1 MTKRNVFIIGTLLLM
16 AFGIIMTAFKP
27 MLPKAKGLKDYY
39 RNYFPIGVAITPRD
53 LDGTN
58 KALILDQFNSV
69 TAENAMKMAP
79 IHPVENEY
87 NWRNGDAIAGFA
99 RKNNLKMRG
108 HCLVWYNQAPRWFFK
123 DEQGNT
129 VSKDLLLKRLKEHIH
144 TVVNHYKK
152 DIYAWDVVNEVIA
165 DDSTYFRNSQFY
177 KIAGEDFVEMAFRY
191 AHEADPKA
199 RLFYNDYNTEQP
211 KKRDKIYK
219 MLKTLLARGVPIHGI
234 GLQGHWSVSNPS
246 RSELEKSI
254 ALFAGLGLDV
264 QITEL
269 DVSVYDGNQGGQ
281 LIQNAEQKAK
291 AEFTPEME
299 SRQVEQYKMIFEVL
313 RKYRKNITGVTFWN
327 LSDRYTWLDARG
339 RKNYPL
345 LFDTELKP
353 KKAFYEVTKF

>member
-1 MTKRNVFIIGTLLLM
+1 MIKRNVILIGVTLLLT
-16 AFGIIMTAFKP
+16 ICITITAFKP
-27 MLPKAKGLKDYY
+27 LAKKSKGLKDYY
-39 RNYFPIGVAITPRD
+39 QKYFPIGVAVAPYD
-53 LDGTN
+53 LTGAN
-58 KALILDQFNSV
+58 KELIIQQFNSV
-69 TAENAMKMAP
+69 TAENAMKMGP
-79 IHPVENEY
+79 IHPAENEY
-87 NWRNGDAIAGFA
+87 NWKIGDSIAAFA

-123 DEQGNT
+123 NDQGNT
-129 VSKDLLLKRLKEHIH
+129 VTKEELLGRLKEHIH

-219 MLKTLLARGVPIHGI
+219 MIKALLAKGVPIHGI

-254 ALFAGLGLDV
+254 SLFASLGLDV

-269 DVSVYDGNQGGQ
+269 DVSVYEGNQGGQ
-281 LIQNAEQKAK
+281 LIQNAAQKAK

-299 SRQVEQYKMIFEVL
+299 SRQLEQYKMIFEVL
-313 RKYRKNITGVTFWN
+313 RKYKKNITGVTFWN
-327 LSDRYTWLDARG
+327 LSDRYTWLDRRG
-339 RKNYPL
+339 KKNYPL

>member
-1 MTKRNVFIIGTLLLM
+1 MTKRNVIMIGITLLLT
-16 AFGIIMTAFKP
+16 ICITITAFKP
-27 MLPKAKGLKDYY
+27 LTIKSKGLKDYY
-39 RNYFPIGVAITPRD
+39 QKYFPIGVAITPYD
-53 LDGTN
+53 LTGAN
-58 KALILDQFNSV
+58 KELIIHQFNSI
-69 TAENAMKMAP
+69 TAENAMKMGP

-87 NWRNGDAIAGFA
+87 NWKIGDSIAAFA
-99 RKNNLKMRG
+99 RNNHLKMRG
-108 HCLVWYNQAPRWFFK
+108 HCLVWHSQTPRWFFK

-129 VSKDLLLKRLKEHIH
+129 VTKEVLLGRLKDHIQ

-165 DDSTYFRNSQFY
+165 DDSTYFRNSQLY

-219 MLKTLLARGVPIHGI
+219 MLKALLAKGVPIHGI

-254 ALFAGLGLDV
+254 SLFAGLGLDV

-269 DVSVYDGNQGGQ
+269 DVSVYAGNQGGQ
-281 LIQNAEQKAK
+281 LIQNAAQKAK

-299 SRQVEQYKMIFEVL
+299 SRQMEQYKMIFEVL
-313 RKYRKNITGVTFWN
+313 RKYKKNITGVTFWN
-327 LSDRYTWLDARG
+327 LSDRYTWLDGRG
-339 RKNYPL
+339 KKNYPL

>member
-1 MTKRNVFIIGTLLLM
+1 MGSALLITVCTL
-16 AFGIIMTAFKP
+16 TSAFKP
-27 MLPKAKGLKDYY
+27 LPITTKGLKDYY
-39 RNYFPIGVAITPRD
+39 QKYFPIGVAVTPYD
-53 LDGTN
+53 LTGAN
-58 KALILDQFNSV
+58 KELIIHQFNSV
-69 TAENAMKMAP
+69 TAENAMKMGP

-87 NWRNGDAIAGFA
+87 NWKIGDSIAAFA
-99 RKNNLKMRG
+99 RNNHLKMRG
-108 HCLVWYNQAPRWFFK
+108 HCLVWHSQTPRWFFK

-129 VSKDLLLKRLKEHIH
+129 VTKEVLLRRLKEHIH

-165 DDSTYFRNSQFY
+165 DDSTYFRNSQLY

-219 MLKTLLARGVPIHGI
+219 MLKALLAKGVPIHGI

-254 ALFAGLGLDV
+254 SLFAGLGLDV

-269 DVSVYDGNQGGQ
+269 DVSVYEGNQGGQ
-281 LIQNAEQKAK
+281 LIQNAAQKAK

-299 SRQVEQYKMIFEVL
+299 SRQLEQYKMIFEVL
-313 RKYRKNITGVTFWN
+313 RKYKKNITGVTFWN
-327 LSDRYTWLDARG
+327 LSDCYTWLDGRG
-339 RKNYPL
+339 KKNYPL

>member
-1 MTKRNVFIIGTLLLM
+1 MMCAVLLT
-16 AFGIIMTAFKP
+16 ITCTIVTAFKP
-27 MLPKAKGLKDYY
+27 LPLTTKGLKDYY
-39 RNYFPIGVAITPRD
+39 QNYFPIGVAVTPHD
-53 LDGTN
+53 LTGAN
-58 KALILDQFNSV
+58 RELVLNQFNSV
-69 TAENAMKMAP
+69 TAENAMKMGP
-79 IHPVENEY
+79 IHPTENEY
-87 NWRNGDAIAGFA
+87 NWKIGDSIAAFA
-99 RKNNLKMRG
+99 RNNHLKMRG
-108 HCLVWYNQAPRWFFK
+108 HCLVWHSQTPRWFFK

-129 VSKDLLLKRLKEHIH
+129 VTKEVLLGRLKEHIH

-165 DDSTYFRNSQFY
+165 DDSTYFRNSQLY

-219 MLKTLLARGVPIHGI
+219 MLKALLAKGVPIHGV
-234 GLQGHWSVSNPS
+234 GLQGHWSLSQPK

-254 ALFAGLGLDV
+254 TMFASLGLDV

-269 DVSVYDGNQGGQ
+269 DVSVYAGNQGGQ
-281 LIQNAEQKAK
+281 LIQNAAQKAT

-299 SRQVEQYKMIFEVL
+299 SRQLEQYKMIFMVL
-313 RKYRKNITGVTFWN
+313 RKYKKNITGVTFWN
-327 LSDRYTWLDARG
+327 LSDRYTWLDGRG
-339 RKNYPL
+339 KKNYPL

>member
-1 MTKRNVFIIGTLLLM
+1 MIKRYVILTGLTLLITFFALLS
-16 AFGIIMTAFKP
+16 AFKP
-27 MLPKAKGLKDYY
+27 FVAKSKGLKDYY
-39 RNYFPIGVAITPRD
+39 KDFFPIGVALTQFD
-53 LDGTN
+53 LNGKN
-58 KALILDQFNSV
+58 SELIIHQFNSV
-69 TAENAMKMAP
+69 TAENSMKMGP
-79 IHPVENEY
+79 IHPLENEY
-87 NWRNGDAIAGFA
+87 NWKIGDSIAAFA
-99 RKNNLKMRG
+99 RRNNLKMRG
-108 HCLVWYNQAPRWFFK
+108 HCLVWHTQTPRWFFK

-177 KIAGEDFVEMAFRY
+177 KIAGEDFIEMAFRY

-219 MLKTLLARGVPIHGI
+219 MLKALLARGVPIHGI

-269 DVSVYDGNQGGQ
+269 DVSVYDGSQGGQ
-281 LIQNAEQKAK
+281 LIQNAAQKAK

-299 SRQVEQYKMIFEVL
+299 SRQLAQYKMIFEVL
-313 RKYRKNITGVTFWN
+313 RKYKKNITGVTFWN

>member
-1 MTKRNVFIIGTLLLM
+1 MGSALLIVVCTL
-16 AFGIIMTAFKP
+16 ATAFKP
-27 MLPKAKGLKDYY
+27 LPTTTKGLKDYY
-39 RNYFPIGVAITPRD
+39 QKYFPIGVAVTPYD
-53 LDGTN
+53 LTGAN
-58 KALILDQFNSV
+58 KALIIQQFNSV
-69 TAENAMKMAP
+69 TAENAMKMGP

-87 NWRNGDAIAGFA
+87 NWKIGDSIAAFA
-99 RKNNLKMRG
+99 RNNHLKMRG
-108 HCLVWYNQAPRWFFK
+108 HCLVWHSQTPRWFFK

-129 VSKDLLLKRLKEHIH
+129 VTKEILLGRLKEHIH
-144 TVVNHYKK
+144 TVVDHYKK

-165 DDSTYFRNSQFY
+165 DDSTYFRNSQLY

-219 MLKTLLARGVPIHGI
+219 MLKALLAKGVPIHGI

-254 ALFAGLGLDV
+254 SLFAGLGLDV

-269 DVSVYDGNQGGQ
+269 DVSVYAGNQGGQ
-281 LIQNAEQKAK
+281 LIQNAAQKAK

-299 SRQVEQYKMIFEVL
+299 SRQMEQYKMIFEVL
-313 RKYRKNITGVTFWN
+313 RKYKKNITGVTFWN
-327 LSDRYTWLDARG
+327 LSDRYTWLDGRG
-339 RKNYPL
+339 KKNYPL